1 MKTNT
6 LGKVKMQS
14 SVRPR
19 SRFDLT
25 HNVNTT
31 FGFGETQPL
40 SCRLLVPGTK
50 SICSNESLI
59 RLAPM
64 VSPTFGLMKM
74 KTWHYFVGMS
84 DLSRNFA
91 ALMAQTKVSRFDRT
105 FYPTQV
111 PSMTACILYSQIL
124 NGAHCS
130 VWECDS
136 LYDTDS
142 TGWVT
147 YDTHHNSASVDEIY
161 NLLVSKYLVNVET
174 ASFFGNHNGLVMD
187 VSCVCPKLTLNS
199 DSVIDSPIYL
209 QNKIKESLLSVQMR
223 LMLL

>member
-1 MKTNT
+1 MHLLNLLTIRKIIMKTNT

-64 VSPTFGLMKM
+64 VSP
-74 KTWHYFVGMS
+74 
-84 DLSRNFA
+84 
-91 ALMAQTKVSRFDRT
+91 
-105 FYPTQV
+105 
-111 PSMTACILYSQIL
+111 
-124 NGAHCS
+124 
-130 VWECDS
+130 
-136 LYDTDS
+136 
-142 TGWVT
+142 
-147 YDTHHNSASVDEIY
+147 
-161 NLLVSKYLVNVET
+161 
-174 ASFFGNHNGLVMD
+174 
-187 VSCVCPKLTLNS
+187 
-199 DSVIDSPIYL
+199 
-209 QNKIKESLLSVQMR
+209 LSV
-223 LMLL
+223 L